1 MPSFTPLRE
10 IIPRAELKRLLSQ
23 DYCELEPDFL
33 CFEPAYQA
41 VAKYVP
47 KDYIIV
53 DCGCYLALQAYL
65 FREHRR
71 YIGIDCLEKQQLFQ
85 NLERASTANSLMLST
100 RVQDMRSWLWQGERL
115 YVMAVA
121 VPDREVQEAVR
132 RMPNHFLWY
141 PGTPADVQG
150 VFARD
155 IQDVFMEY
163 MRERQ

>member
-85 NLERASTANSLMLST
+85 FQSETEHKDRFRREKLRAPVFEPEYILHN
-100 RVQDMRSWLWQGERL
+100 RL
-115 YVMAVA
+115 
-121 VPDREVQEAVR
+121 RQ
-132 RMPNHFLWY
+132 FL
-141 PGTPADVQG
+141 
-150 VFARD
+150 
-155 IQDVFMEY
+155 
-163 MRERQ
+163 